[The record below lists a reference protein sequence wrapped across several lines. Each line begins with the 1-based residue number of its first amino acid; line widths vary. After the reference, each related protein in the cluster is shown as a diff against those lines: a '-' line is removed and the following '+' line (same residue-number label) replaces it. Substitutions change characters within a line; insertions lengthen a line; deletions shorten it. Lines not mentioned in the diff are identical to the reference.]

1 MTAGTFAAPP
11 TQNPGYPP
19 AVRTAWLDLDGTGS
33 TVVAIE
39 DYGRGYFCSNLD
51 LGAPAVRAVVSNRP
65 DQDGDIDLT
74 QDLAGRVVSFNVVAY
89 HGAGAL
95 MDTVPALFAKFMV
108 PSARPVLHYVLNR
121 PGNPERTLGL
131 RASAY
136 SWPLAGPELVA
147 LQLQFEAADP
157 ICRDPNT
164 KTTTAWAGTL
174 GAGRLYNLTFP
185 RVYPTGG
192 GSPSNGVIS
201 THGDVA
207 VKPKISI
214 YGPVTQPQLTITLQ
228 NAGTVFMLAFVAGFR
243 IDASHRV
250 DLDCAAHTAYY
261 DGDPTQGVLS
271 SLDWRYF
278 NLAGYAPGWP
288 VIPPA
293 PESAVMA
300 LSGQST
306 SNITQAVATWQDG
319 YLT

>member
-1 MTAGTFAAPP
+1 MPAPP
-11 TQNPGYPP
+11 TANPGYPP
-19 AVRTAWLDLDGTGS
+19 AFRLAWLDLFGDGS
-33 TVVAIE
+33 QVVAVE

-51 LGAPAVRAVVSNRP
+51 LGAPTVRAVVTNRP
-65 DQDGDIDLT
+65 DADGEIDLT
-74 QDLAGRVVSFNVVAY
+74 QFLGGRVVTINLNAY
-89 HGAGAL
+89 PGAGAL
-95 MDTVPALFAKFMV
+95 MDAVPGLFARYMV

-131 RASAY
+131 RASSFA
-136 SWPLAGPELVA
+136 WPIAGADSLA

-157 ICRDPNT
+157 VMRNPAT
-164 KTTTAWAGTL
+164 TSTTAYAGTL
-174 GAGRLYNLTFP
+174 GSGRLYPLTFP

-192 GSPSNGVIS
+192 GSPSSGTIS
-201 THGDVA
+201 TPGDVA

-243 IDASHRV
+243 IDAGHRV
-250 DLDCAAHTAYY
+250 DLDCNFHTAYY

-271 SLDWRYF
+271 SIDWRYF
-278 NLAGYAPGWP
+278 NMAGYAPGWP

-293 PESAVMA
+293 PESGVMA
-300 LSGQST
+300 LSGTST
-306 SNITQAVATWQDG
+306 SNITQAVATWADG